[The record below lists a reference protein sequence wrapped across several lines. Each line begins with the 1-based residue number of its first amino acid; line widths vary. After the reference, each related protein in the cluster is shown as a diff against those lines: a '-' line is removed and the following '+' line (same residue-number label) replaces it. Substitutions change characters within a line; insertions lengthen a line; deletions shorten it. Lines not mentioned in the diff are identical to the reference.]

1 MNAPEPVL
9 PVSGPTVGRRLAA
22 AREQRGLDQAAA
34 ARLSGLSAE
43 VVRGLEAEDWA
54 ALGAPVYVRGWLARY
69 CRVLDVEAS
78 SALAEYRQAVPA
90 EPPPLRLRGEAP
102 SSAPRG
108 HHSLRPFAYLLSF
121 ALLGYVGWQAFEK
134 LSTDLT
140 VSGNAG
146 LAQPTG
152 VARAPGGLTRSEPA
166 RPAPVTASAP
176 ETTPAPAPAAAPAA
190 VNPVAA
196 TPGHAAAPAPSMNPV
211 APATASPA
219 LAATTATPPLPVA
232 NVPSPAAGAVPAP
245 APAGPVVPAESRI
258 ELQASADSWAEVRDA
273 GGKLLFQGTLRP
285 GSPQSIT
292 GRPPFRMKLGHAQH
306 VTIRLDDSLVDSG
319 VYVPKR
325 GSVARF
331 TLGREPG

>member
-9 PVSGPTVGRRLAA
+9 SVSGPTVGRRLAA

-43 VVRGLEAEDWA
+43 VVRGLETEDWA

-134 LSTDLT
+134 LSADLT

-166 RPAPVTASAP
+166 RPAPVTGNAP
-176 ETTPAPAPAAAPAA
+176 ETAPAPAV

-196 TPGHAAAPAPSMNPV
+196 TSGHAAAPVPSMNPV

-219 LAATTATPPLPVA
+219 LAAATPPLPVA
-232 NVPSPAAGAVPAP
+232 NVPPPAAGA
-245 APAGPVVPAESRI
+245 APAGPAAPAESRL
-258 ELQASADSWAEVRDA
+258 ELQASAESWAEVRDA

-285 GSPQSIT
+285 GSPQSIS